1 MKVINYS
8 TVDSEIHLT
17 KYRKKGFL
25 RLVFSR
31 LVWILILLFLQL
43 YLFYGIFSWMKGF
56 YRHYSYV
63 MVVFRII
70 MTLFLFNNDMESS
83 AKLTWLIIISIAPVP
98 GSLFLAYTITD
109 LGHIKLKRN
118 VLRVIEETA
127 HALPENMDVVEEL
140 GNERR
145 SLKSINTYLN
155 KTGCFPVYKD
165 TDVTYYPTGEACF
178 DDLIAELE
186 KAEKFIFMEFF
197 IYDEGYM
204 WGKVLK
210 ILADKVKAGVE
221 VRVMYD
227 GMCEMELLPH
237 NYAARLCTLGI
248 KAKTFSPI
256 HPFISTYYNYR
267 DHRKVLVV
275 DGKVAV
281 TGGINMADEYI
292 NRIERFGHW
301 KDSVVFVRGNAVKS
315 FTLMF
320 LQMWSADEPKVD
332 LGNYLEIDGGVYPE
346 ASGYVMPYS
355 DIPLDDEKVGENVYM
370 DILNRA
376 SKYVHITTPYLIL
389 DDELKRALKYAAAR
403 GVEVSIILP
412 GIPDKLMAYS
422 LAKNHYKSL
431 VKSGVNIYE
440 YTPGFMHAKNFICD
454 DKKAVVGSINL
465 DYRSL
470 YHHFECALYMY
481 KTDCIEDIE
490 RDFQEAIK
498 VSKKITLETIK
509 KENILYRASGHVMK
523 LVAPLM

>member
-1 MKVINYS
+1 MKIRNYS
-8 TVDSEIHLT
+8 KVDNEIRLT
-17 KYRKKGFL
+17 KYRKKGLL
-25 RLVFSR
+25 RIVFSR
-31 LVWILILLFLQL
+31 LVWILFLLFLQL
-43 YLFYGIFSWMKGF
+43 YIFYGFFSWMQSF
-56 YRHYSYV
+56 YTHYS
-63 MVVFRII
+63 VVLLIFRII
-70 MTLFLFNNDMESS
+70 MTLFLFNSDMEAS
-83 AKLTWLIIISIAPVP
+83 AKLTWLIIITIAPIP
-98 GSLFLAYTITD
+98 GSMFLALTITD
-109 LGHIKLKRN
+109 IGHRKLKKS
-118 VLRVIEETA
+118 VLSVMEQTMN
-127 HALPENMDVVEEL
+127 ALPQDDDVMEEL
-140 GNERR
+140 GKEK
-145 SLKSINTYLN
+145 KSIMSMNTYLN
-155 KTGCFPVYKD
+155 QTGCFPVYKD
-165 TDVTYYPTGEACF
+165 TDVQYYPTGEACF
-178 DDLIAELE
+178 EDLMAELE

-204 WGKVLK
+204 WGRVLK
-210 ILADKVKAGVE
+210 LLADKAAAGVE

-237 NYAARLCTLGI
+237 DYAKRLCELGI

-256 HPFISTYYNYR
+256 HPFLSTYYNFR

-275 DGKVAV
+275 DGKFAL

-320 LQMWSADEPKVD
+320 LQMWSADEVKVD
-332 LGNYLEIDGGVYPE
+332 LGNYLEYDGGVYPE
-346 ASGYVMPYS
+346 SKGYVMPYS
-355 DIPLDDEKVGENVYM
+355 DIPLDEEKVGENIYM

-376 SKYVHITTPYLIL
+376 TRYVHITTPYLIL
-389 DDELKRALKYAAAR
+389 DDELKRAIKYAALR
-403 GVEVSIILP
+403 GVEVTIILP

-431 VKSGVNIYE
+431 VKAGVNIYE
-440 YTPGFMHAKNFICD
+440 YTPGFLHAKNFVCD

-481 KTDCIEDIE
+481 MTDCIPDIE
-490 RDFQEAIK
+490 KDFQETIK
-498 VSKKITLETIK
+498 VSRRVTLETIK
-509 KENILYRASGHVMK
+509 NENILYRASGHVMK